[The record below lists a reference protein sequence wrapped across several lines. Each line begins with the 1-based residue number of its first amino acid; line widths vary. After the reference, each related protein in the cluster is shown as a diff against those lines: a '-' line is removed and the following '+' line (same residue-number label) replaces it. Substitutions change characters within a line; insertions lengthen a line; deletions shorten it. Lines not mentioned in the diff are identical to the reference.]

1 MALPSIWYLNKT
13 AGMLRWIAPLAGGAL
28 SFILFITNVFTILV
42 FGALDAIATA
52 LDSLDTSQFGGAS
65 FAVIAGI
72 GYVNAIFP
80 LAEILIVLTAYYT
93 AWLIVIGVRW
103 VKSFIPTVS
112 N

>member
-1 MALPSIWYLNKT
+1 MALPSIFYLNSMAK
-13 AGMLRWIAPLAGGAL
+13 MLRWLGPVAASVIT
-28 SFILFITNVFTILV
+28 FTLFVTNIFTILV

-52 LDSLDTSQFGGAS
+52 LQSLDTSGFGNAS
-65 FAVIAGI
+65 FAVITGI

-93 AWLIVIGVRW
+93 AWGIIISVRW
-103 VKSFIPTVS
+103 VKSFVPTIA